1 MEMKCLLRAFGLALA
16 VAASMALASPAGAA
30 TSDVSASGFLVSLR
44 YEVNARPHR
53 IYEALG
59 EVDKWWNPAHTW
71 SGSAANLSLSR
82 QASGCFCERWG
93 ANSVEHA
100 RVIYAAEDSVLR
112 MQGALGPLQALAVN
126 AVLTFAI
133 TEKDGKTILQV
144 TYRVSGN
151 EAAGLQALAGPVD
164 GVIAEQARRL
174 VSYSESG
181 KPE

>member
-1 MEMKCLLRAFGLALA
+1 MKCFLRAVGFALA
-16 VAASMALASPAGAA
+16 AAASMALSGPAGAA
-30 TSDVSASGFLVSLR
+30 TSDVSPSGFLVSLR
-44 YEVNARPHR
+44 YEVKAGPHR

-59 EVDKWWNPAHTW
+59 DVDKWWNSAHTW

-82 QASGCFCERWG
+82 QPSGCFCERWG

-100 RVIYAAEDSVLR
+100 RVILATEDSVLR
-112 MQGALGPLQALAVN
+112 LQGALGPLQALAVN

-133 TEKDGKTILQV
+133 SEKDGKTILLV

-164 GVIAEQARRL
+164 GVLAEQARRL
-174 VSYSESG
+174 VSYAESG

>member
-1 MEMKCLLRAFGLALA
+1 MKCRTRAVALALA
-16 VAASMALASPAGAA
+16 APLSMALTAPSGAA
-30 TSDVSASGFLVSLR
+30 TSDVSPSGFLVSLR
-44 YEVNARPHR
+44 YEVNAKPHR

-71 SGSAANLSLSR
+71 SGSSANLSLSR

-93 ANSVEHA
+93 ASSVEHA

-112 MQGALGPLQALAVN
+112 LQGGLGPLQALAVN

-133 TEKDGKTILQV
+133 AEKEGKTILQV

-174 VSYSESG
+174 VTYSESG
-181 KPE
+181 KPQ